1 MLGLLE
7 ENDLNRVLIIETIDD
22 CVTEYN
28 KVTSENPKFLKHEMF
43 SKHLPARLS
52 PLDELSKEQIFDHLA
67 YKVRYLYYSYMGL
80 YEEYRLNTLD
90 DFMIEFLIQ
99 QKEEYNSFLEQ
110 YKDFVLSSKFPL
122 DFPKKIKDEIIPLPE
137 DEERSYNQ
145 YFNKKEDYQ

>member
-1 MLGLLE
+1 
-7 ENDLNRVLIIETIDD
+7 
-22 CVTEYN
+22 
-28 KVTSENPKFLKHEMF
+28 MF
-43 SKHLPARLS
+43 SIHLPARLS
-52 PLDELSKEQIFDHLA
+52 LLDELSKEQIYDHLA

-99 QKEEYNSFLEQ
+99 QKEEYNSLLEQ

-122 DFPKKIKDEIIPLPE
+122 GFPKKIKDEIIPLPE